1 MNNEEIKNYFGS
13 TRVYKFDGTLA
24 ELNELMI
31 SIGNSYNY
39 LVDQYQVYVVAQS
52 EINDVRATLI

>member
-1 MNNEEIKNYFGS
+1 MTEEEIKNYFGN
-13 TRVYKFDGTLA
+13 TQVYKFAGTLA

-31 SIGNSYNY
+31 SIGISYNY

-52 EINDVRATLI
+52 EINDTRATLI